1 MEGNAECRRSW
12 LSALMKGNAI
22 SKEKIDTALIV
33 NIIIISRKT
42 CMTVSGRYM
51 DDIIDL
57 RV

>member
-22 SKEKIDTALIV
+22 SKKKIDTALIV
-33 NIIIISRKT
+33 NVIIISRKT

-51 DDIIDL
+51 DVDL
-57 RV
+57 